1 MYKISEVAE
10 KTGFSISTLRYYE
23 ELGILKPNRSTEGY
37 REYGAIDLEWVQFIV
52 RLKNTGMSLKTIQ
65 RYSTLRELGDATI
78 EQRLSLLD
86 NQEKVSQKK
95 KEELEEHTQFLQ
107 KKKVTYKALLK
118 ERDKSERKE

>member
-78 EQRLSLLD
+78 EQRMSLLD
-86 NQEKVSQKK
+86 NQEKVLRKK
-95 KEELEEHTQFLQ
+95 KEELEEYTRFLQ
-107 KKKVTYKALLK
+107 KKKATYKALLK